1 MTMTK
6 GEHDYHD
13 ESKQHVKA
21 HANPPAL
28 TALVVKMKMKMN
40 PTTMT
45 TKLFQLQLLS

>member
-21 HANPPAL
+21 HASPPAP
-28 TALVVKMKMKMN
+28 TALVVKMKMN
-40 PTTMT
+40 PTT

>member
-6 GEHDYHD
+6 GEHDHHD

-21 HANPPAL
+21 HASPPAP
-28 TALVVKMKMKMN
+28 TTLVVKMN
-40 PTTMT
+40 PTT

>member
-6 GEHDYHD
+6 GEHDHHD

-21 HANPPAL
+21 HASPPAP
-28 TALVVKMKMKMN
+28 TTLVVKMKMT
-40 PTTMT
+40 PTT